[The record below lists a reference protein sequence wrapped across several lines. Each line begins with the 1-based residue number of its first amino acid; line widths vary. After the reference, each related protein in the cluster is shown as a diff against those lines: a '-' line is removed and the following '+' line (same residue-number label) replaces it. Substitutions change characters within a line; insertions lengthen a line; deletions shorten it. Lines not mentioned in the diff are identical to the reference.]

1 MLTDFKYACRMLLK
15 APAFTAIAVM
25 TLALGIGA
33 NSAIFS
39 VIDTVMLKP
48 LPFPDPD
55 RIVMVWGHAPASAG
69 GGNRNVHSFPDYADF
84 RDQSQ
89 SFAAIASY
97 TRAGAVLSHGEES
110 QELEGVAINAEI
122 FDTLWV
128 APFLGRGFTRE
139 EDKVGAA
146 PVVVITHS
154 LWQRAFGGDPKI
166 VGQQI
171 TMTARSYTVIGVLP
185 AGWKFPVQ
193 SERID
198 YVMPLQFV
206 IGGSG
211 LQNRGSHFL
220 EVVGRLKPGVVLP
233 QAEAE
238 LNTITARLAQQYPDT
253 NTNFSAVSIVPLHA
267 SITGD
272 IRPALIILLGAVALV
287 LLIACAN
294 VANLLLARAAARSRE
309 IAIRT
314 ALGASRA
321 RIIRQLLCESFLLAL
336 LGGFGGLILAWW
348 GTDVL
353 SAVGPKGVPRLS
365 EISVNA
371 TVCAFTFFIAIVST
385 VLFGL
390 VPALQV
396 SRGSVNESLQ
406 QGAKGSTG
414 GLHTHRV
421 RAFLVV
427 SQVAISLLL
436 LAGAGLLIK
445 SFFNLRGANLGFN
458 PERVLTAS
466 ISLPRV
472 KYPEPDLQ
480 VRAFDRIIEK
490 LSALPGVEAMGA
502 VNPLPLNDN
511 IRNSSLMVSG
521 AAPLP
526 QGQHPDAGH
535 LMVAGDYF
543 QAMRIPIISGR
554 FIDRRDTKD
563 SPLVV
568 MINQAFAKRFF
579 PNVNPIGQQVMIDQ
593 DDNKA
598 PPCEVVG
605 VVADT
610 RHNTLAEDPGA
621 ECYVPFA
628 QEPQRRLDFVF
639 RTSAANPAGLHMA
652 VKNAVHEIDKDVF
665 VPAFEPME
673 HFLSLQLAQPR
684 FNMMLLV
691 AFAGVAMVLAAIG
704 IYGVIAYSVAQRTR
718 EIGIRMA
725 LGAQRGQM
733 LGMMLRQSLTLVV
746 LGLALGLAAAVAATR
761 LLAALLY
768 GVGANDLTTY
778 GAVVG
783 LLGGA
788 ALLASY
794 IPARRA
800 MNVDPMVAL
809 RYE

>member
-1 MLTDFKYACRMLLK
+1 MITDLKYALRMLLK
-15 APAFTAIAVM
+15 APAFTIIAVL

-55 RIVMVWGHAPASAG
+55 RVVMVWGHAPASSG
-69 GGNRNVHSFPDYADF
+69 GGNRNVHSHPDYVDL
-84 RDQSQ
+84 RDQNQ
-89 SFAAIASY
+89 SFASMASY
-97 TRAGAVLSHGEES
+97 TRAGAVLSHGDES
-110 QELEGVAINAEI
+110 QELEGVAINAEV
-122 FDTLWV
+122 FETLGV

-139 EDKVGAA
+139 EDKPGAT

-154 LWQRAFGGDPKI
+154 LWQRAFGGDPRV
-166 VGQQI
+166 VGQQV
-171 TMTARSYTVIGVLP
+171 TMTARSYTVVGVLP

-206 IGGSG
+206 IGAKG
-211 LQNRGSHFL
+211 LENRGAHFL
-220 EVVGRLKPGVVLP
+220 EVVGRLKPGVALQ

-272 IRPALIILLGAVALV
+272 VRPALLILLGAVALV

-294 VANLLLARAAARSRE
+294 VANLLLARAAARGRE
-309 IAIRT
+309 IAIRS

-336 LGGFGGLILAWW
+336 LGGFGGLVLAWW
-348 GTDVL
+348 GTDIL
-353 SAVGPKGVPRLS
+353 SAVGPKGVPRLN

-371 TVCAFTFFIAIVST
+371 TVCAFTFIIAIVST

-396 SRGSVNESLQ
+396 SRGSVNASLQ

-414 GLHTHRV
+414 GLQTHRL

-427 SQVAISLLL
+427 SQVAVSLLL

-458 PERVLTAS
+458 PDRVLTLGL
-466 ISLPRV
+466 SLPRV
-472 KYPEPDLQ
+472 KYPEPELQ
-480 VRAFDRIIEK
+480 IRAFERIIEK
-490 LSALPGVEAMGA
+490 LSALPGVEAMGG

-526 QGQHPDAGH
+526 QGQHPGAGH

-543 QAMRIPIISGR
+543 QAMRIPLINGR

-568 MINQAFAKRFF
+568 TINQAFAKRFF

-593 DDNKA
+593 EDDKA

-610 RHNTLAEDPGA
+610 RHDNLADEPGP
-621 ECYVPFA
+621 EFYVPIG
-628 QEPQRRLDFVF
+628 QDPQRHLDFVF
-639 RTSAANPAGLHMA
+639 RTSAANPAGLNMA
-652 VKNAVHEIDKDVF
+652 VKNAVHEIDKDIF
-665 VPAFEPME
+665 VAPFEPME
-673 HFLSLQLAQPR
+673 QFLSLQLAQPR

-691 AFAGVAMVLAAIG
+691 AFAGVALTLAAIG
-704 IYGVIAYSVAQRTR
+704 IYGVIAYSVTQRTR

-725 LGAQRGQM
+725 LGAQKGQM
-733 LGMMLRQSLTLVV
+733 LGMMLRQSLLLVV
-746 LGLALGLAAAVAATR
+746 IGLALGLVAAIAATR

-768 GVGANDLTTY
+768 GVGANDLMTY
-778 GAVVG
+778 AAVVG

-800 MNVDPMVAL
+800 MRVDPMVAL